1 MKLRTKGTGA
11 VAGTHVKGREKRMIS
26 NCRIKVSLA
35 LGALALSGF
44 AWADDAPPAG
54 AERRAG
60 SDVTMRIIE
69 DPDALDAT
77 VITRRIELP
86 LPQAA
91 TDGRGR
97 PADRPGGGPVEG
109 MTPAD
114 DARQQGREFGAE
126 VADRARQL
134 AEQASEQRDEFG
146 RSRAEEMRPEPPEKP
161 EPPQPPVPPR
171 P

>member
-1 MKLRTKGTGA
+1 MKLQRTRTGA
-11 VAGTHVKGREKRMIS
+11 AAGTPVNGEGKRMMLA
-26 NCRIKVSLA
+26 CRIKISLA
-35 LGALALSGF
+35 LGALALSGV
-44 AWADDAPPAG
+44 AWADDAPPAS

-69 DPDALDAT
+69 NPDALDAAM
-77 VITRRIELP
+77 ITRRIELP

-97 PADRPGGGPVEG
+97 PADGPEGGPVEG

-161 EPPQPPVPPR
+161 EPPQPPAPPR